1 MTLQCTRRTWLRR
14 TLATGLLLSAHN
26 ALGRSRQPTIAAA
39 SSLRHVLPEIANAFA
54 ATGQRKP
61 RLTFG
66 SSGNLYRQII
76 QGAPFGVF
84 LSADAQFPAALE
96 KKGLTVEPVRDYA
109 LGRIALVTPK
119 PGKML
124 ISVEMWKGAVAA
136 DSFRRLAI
144 ANPKHAPYGEAAIQ
158 VLESFG
164 LETNLKSGLIIGEN
178 ASQAAQFLLTGSV
191 DGALLPLAL
200 ARSRRLANRTTYVD
214 LEANTHQPIR
224 HGMALIDHANRG
236 ERAFYRFMT
245 STTAQR
251 LLSDVG
257 FERPLP

>member
-1 MTLQCTRRTWLRR
+1 
-14 TLATGLLLSAHN
+14 
-26 ALGRSRQPTIAAA
+26 
-39 SSLRHVLPEIANAFA
+39 
-54 ATGQRKP
+54 
-61 RLTFG
+61 
-66 SSGNLYRQII
+66 
-76 QGAPFGVF
+76 
-84 LSADAQFPAALE
+84 
-96 KKGLTVEPVRDYA
+96 
-109 LGRIALVTPK
+109 
-119 PGKML
+119 
-124 ISVEMWKGAVAA
+124 MWKGAVAA

-224 HGMALIDHANRG
+224 HGMALIDHANPG

-245 STTAQR
+245 SITAQR